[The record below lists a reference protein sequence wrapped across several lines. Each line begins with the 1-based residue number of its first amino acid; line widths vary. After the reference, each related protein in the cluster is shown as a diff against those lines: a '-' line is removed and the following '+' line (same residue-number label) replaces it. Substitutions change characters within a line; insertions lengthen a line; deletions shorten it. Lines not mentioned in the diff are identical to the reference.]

1 MITLFKDPFFQG
13 FDDILESTKFLK
25 TPETKVIKT
34 ETEYSISVSVPGLTK
49 EDLKISTKDG
59 ILKISFEKAKGGD
72 IDFAKINELAFNIKK
87 RVVGLKKVE

>member
-1 MITLFKDPFFQG
+1 VNDEIENINI
-13 FDDILESTKFLK
+13 ILE
-25 TPETKVIKT
+25 E
-34 ETEYSISVSVPGLTK
+34 
-49 EDLKISTKDG
+49 